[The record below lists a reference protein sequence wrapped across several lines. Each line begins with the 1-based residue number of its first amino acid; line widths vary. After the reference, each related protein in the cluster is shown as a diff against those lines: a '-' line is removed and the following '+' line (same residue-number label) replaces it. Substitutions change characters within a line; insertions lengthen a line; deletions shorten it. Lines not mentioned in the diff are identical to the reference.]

1 MTFSY
6 SRLANVLFWVLLG
19 LSLLAIL
26 LFEFGPDRRLD
37 MLANARLSVAVQ
49 DDRIHGG
56 ASVTTLLSAAGQQS
70 GYPAPTD
77 KPAIDCQLREGYEYP
92 FCELIL
98 TLSLPEQGID
108 LSRFEGARIQLQ
120 VEGPEPQF
128 WRLYLRNYHPIYSRA
143 GDATSH
149 KFNEV
154 IFRPDDYGRLQDVPL
169 RVFTP
174 ATWWIQQYR
183 IPLAQQGEDLRH
195 VYAVEIA
202 SGIGMQPGHYRL
214 VLERMEFYGRWVQPG
229 AFYRP
234 LLLSWLVYGLLLF
247 MVQHLLMRDRLRKAR
262 EARQAAEARSQ
273 SLCEQTRRTEEEARY
288 DPLTGALNRFGG
300 NKLLAELGD
309 MPLSFIYIDIDHFK
323 LVNDGHGHP
332 VGDEV
337 LKHMVS
343 EVLRHCDSLCRL
355 VRWGGEEFVLVCL
368 HYEQARAEA
377 LAERLRAALVAYP
390 HWPLA
395 LSITASFGVAERRGD
410 PLEQVLKRADE
421 ALYQAKKRGRNR
433 VEVE

>member
-262 EARQAAEARSQ
+262 EARQVAEARSQ

-355 VRWGGEEFVLVCL
+355 VRWGGEEFVLICL
-368 HYEQARAEA
+368 HYEQARAKA

>member
-1 MTFSY
+1 M
-6 SRLANVLFWVLLG
+6 AAP
-19 LSLLAIL
+19 LSLPCCLPPASKAVIL
-26 LFEFGPDRRLD
+26 RRRTSQPSTASCAKA
-37 MLANARLSVAVQ
+37 MSTPSVN
-49 DDRIHGG
+49 
-56 ASVTTLLSAAGQQS
+56 
-70 GYPAPTD
+70 
-77 KPAIDCQLREGYEYP
+77 
-92 FCELIL
+92 
-98 TLSLPEQGID
+98 LSLPEQGID

-262 EARQAAEARSQ
+262 EARQVAEARSQ
-273 SLCEQTRRTEEEARY
+273 SLCEQTLRTEEEARY

-368 HYEQARAEA
+368 HYEQARAKA

>member
-1 MTFSY
+1 M
-6 SRLANVLFWVLLG
+6 
-19 LSLLAIL
+19 
-26 LFEFGPDRRLD
+26 
-37 MLANARLSVAVQ
+37 
-49 DDRIHGG
+49 
-56 ASVTTLLSAAGQQS
+56 
-70 GYPAPTD
+70 
-77 KPAIDCQLREGYEYP
+77 
-92 FCELIL
+92 

-262 EARQAAEARSQ
+262 EARQVAEARSQ
-273 SLCEQTRRTEEEARY
+273 SLCEQTLRTEEEARY

-368 HYEQARAEA
+368 HYEQARAKA

>member
-1 MTFSY
+1 
-6 SRLANVLFWVLLG
+6 VLFWVLLG

-368 HYEQARAEA
+368 HYEQARAKA

>member
-1 MTFSY
+1 
-6 SRLANVLFWVLLG
+6 
-19 LSLLAIL
+19 
-26 LFEFGPDRRLD
+26 
-37 MLANARLSVAVQ
+37 
-49 DDRIHGG
+49 
-56 ASVTTLLSAAGQQS
+56 
-70 GYPAPTD
+70 
-77 KPAIDCQLREGYEYP
+77 
-92 FCELIL
+92 
-98 TLSLPEQGID
+98 
-108 LSRFEGARIQLQ
+108 
-120 VEGPEPQF
+120 
-128 WRLYLRNYHPIYSRA
+128 
-143 GDATSH
+143 
-149 KFNEV
+149 
-154 IFRPDDYGRLQDVPL
+154 
-169 RVFTP
+169 
-174 ATWWIQQYR
+174 
-183 IPLAQQGEDLRH
+183 
-195 VYAVEIA
+195 
-202 SGIGMQPGHYRL
+202 
-214 VLERMEFYGRWVQPG
+214 
-229 AFYRP
+229 
-234 LLLSWLVYGLLLF
+234 
-247 MVQHLLMRDRLRKAR
+247 MVQHLLMRDRLRKAS

-273 SLCEQTRRTEEEARY
+273 SLCGQTRRTEEEARY

-368 HYEQARAEA
+368 HYEQARAKA

-421 ALYQAKKRGRNR
+421 ALYQAKTRGRNR